1 MFELNLKIKAV
12 DRAETIELLKTAL
25 AQVTNGDDEI
35 YERLDNSSELE
46 GNIIDFDEQRKTFEE
61 EAGYPLS
68 ENQLRFCIDADE
80 QGFELN
86 YTYSGRGMFGKTC
99 PSTKPEDGAELET
112 SAKIKKDSLGLGIII
127 YAQS

>member
-35 YERLDNSSELE
+35 YERLDNRSELE
-46 GNIIDFDEQRKTFEE
+46 GTIIDFDEQRKTFEE

-80 QGFELN
+80 QGFELS

-99 PSTKPEDGAELET
+99 PSVKAENEAELET
-112 SAKIKKDSLGLGIII
+112 SAKTKEDSLGLGIII